1 MLNPCYTII
10 NQKYIKALIQ
20 SGECFYYVREVLTV
34 KITNIRTKL
43 KNLSK
48 QPKPEILTDKDLKDL
63 MGVHRDTYTRKG
75 GAVRRK

>member
-1 MLNPCYTII
+1 MKLSDCLNKNTR
-10 NQKYIKALIQ
+10 
-20 SGECFYYVREVLTV
+20 S
-34 KITNIRTKL
+34 KL

-63 MGVHRDTYTRKG
+63 MGVHRDCYERRG